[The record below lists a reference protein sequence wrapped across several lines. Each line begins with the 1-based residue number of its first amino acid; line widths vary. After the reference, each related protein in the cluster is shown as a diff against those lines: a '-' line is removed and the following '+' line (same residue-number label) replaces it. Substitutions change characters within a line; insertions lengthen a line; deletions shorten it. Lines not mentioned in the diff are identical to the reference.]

1 MTVVVDSNVVYAGLY
16 SKAGGSYQILREI
29 RGGSLEPAISVAL
42 LEEYADVLRREP
54 LATELTEAER
64 EAFLDY
70 FCSVGVL
77 TEIFFLWRPSLKDP
91 KDDMVLEVAVAAGAK
106 LIITHNVKDFQ
117 EAQRF
122 GIKAIT
128 PKDYLQRKDRKS

>member
-1 MTVVVDSNVVYAGLY
+1 LVT
-16 SKAGGSYQILREI
+16 
-29 RGGSLEPAISVAL
+29 
-42 LEEYADVLRREP
+42 EYADVLRREP
-54 LATELTEAER
+54 LAAELTEAER

-117 EAQRF
+117 ETQRF
-122 GIKAIT
+122 GIEAIT
-128 PKDYLQRKDRKS
+128 PKDYLQRKDRKP